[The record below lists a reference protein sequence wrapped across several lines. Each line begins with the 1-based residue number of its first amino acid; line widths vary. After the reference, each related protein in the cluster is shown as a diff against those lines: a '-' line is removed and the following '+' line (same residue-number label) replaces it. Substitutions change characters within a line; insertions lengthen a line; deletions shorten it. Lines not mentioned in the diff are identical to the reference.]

1 VPEPALISVVLPVHG
16 VRRYLT
22 ECLDSVLGGAGA
34 SLDDP
39 VAVEVIAVDDASP
52 DGCGK
57 LLDERAGAD
66 GRLSVVHLEQAGG
79 PGNARNIGLAHATGS
94 YVWFVDGDDLLPA
107 GAIGAVAD
115 ALAADRPDLLLID
128 YAERYPDGSTRPS
141 SGSALLRSAPAG
153 SFSLADAPQL
163 VGLTMTAWSKLFR
176 RDFLVALGEPF
187 RSGIHEDIPV
197 TCAALLGGRI
207 SALDRV
213 CYSYR
218 RSRPGSFMATTSS
231 EHWSVFAAYEEA
243 LDMVRKLATS
253 RDPVAS
259 PAVQAALFG
268 RAIWHYASV
277 LQDSGPGIGP
287 VGRPGLVPRG
297 ERRRF
302 FGRIHADYLRYR
314 PDGYRLPGGA
324 RGAKFRLIER
334 NAYWTYEL
342 LEPVNK
348 LRVAAV
354 GALRA
359 AARKGA
365 IRDGGS

>member
-1 VPEPALISVVLPVHG
+1 VPEPTLISVVVPVHG

-22 ECLDSVLGGAGA
+22 ECLDSVLGETSSGR
-34 SLDDP
+34 DDA

-52 DGCGK
+52 DGCGQ
-57 LLDERAGAD
+57 LLDDRAGAD
-66 GRLSVVHLEQAGG
+66 GRLSVLHLEQAGG

-94 YVWFVDGDDLLPA
+94 YVWFVDGDDLVAA

-115 ALAADRPDLLLID
+115 RLAADRPDLLLID

-141 SGSALLRSAPAG
+141 SGTALLRSAPTG

-176 RDFLVALGEPF
+176 REFLVALAEPF
-187 RSGIHEDIPV
+187 RTGIHEDIPV

-231 EHWSVFAAYEEA
+231 EHWSVFGAYEEVF
-243 LDMVRKLATS
+243 DMVRKLAES
-253 RDPVAS
+253 RDPVAT

-277 LQDSGPGIGP
+277 LQDTGPGVGP

-302 FGRIHADYLRYR
+302 FRRMHADYLRYR
-314 PDGYRLPGGA
+314 PAEYRLPGGA

-334 NAYWTYEL
+334 DAYWTYEL

-348 LRVAAV
+348 LRVAA
-354 GALRA
+354 GSRLRA
-359 AARKGA
+359 AFSRHAM
-365 IRDGGS
+365 RDRGN